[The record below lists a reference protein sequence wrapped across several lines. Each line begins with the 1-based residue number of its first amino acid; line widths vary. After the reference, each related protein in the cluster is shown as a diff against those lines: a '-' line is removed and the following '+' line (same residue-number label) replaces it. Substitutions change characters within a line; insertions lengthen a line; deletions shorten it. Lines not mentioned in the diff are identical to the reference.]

1 MKVNRG
7 KLNPIVN
14 KLVDGVHMV
23 KPDIPESLILMAIN
37 YALAEVSSNLRGTIK
52 LYDGSSKPL
61 NNYTY
66 IFAPSSSGKD
76 LTLNA
81 LNKIFISSF
90 KEKMSKGFEK
100 HKQKYWDNR
109 AMALVDEGKEDIGS
123 IIREEM
129 KMVSPFSYR
138 ISSGTEAGI
147 SKYRVTCG
155 HYNIGAI
162 NLVVD
167 ELGVNYAS
175 FRSVIGLMLSTY
187 EDGNS
192 EARQLKES
200 GTVSV
205 SGVPSNMLLYS
216 SPALCFDG
224 GTTEKMIVD
233 DLAQGQGRRSFCAY
247 VDKPDSLKMTA
258 KDRVL
263 LSRAKADISRGHSL
277 ELNDYFLDLASP
289 KYMYGEVSLSEEAE
303 IELAEYQIRCEQKYD
318 ANTEISEAEKIELL
332 NRSWKAT
339 RLAGIYCFISKE
351 TEVTKEFAEQAIY
364 VAEVSGKAFKRVFNQ
379 PPMYERVFDFIK
391 NRKRT
396 SDVDLEKQKWYSG
409 NKTQKRDLLSLA
421 RAYGYENN
429 YLFRIKEVEGVE
441 FYSFIEVP
449 KTDVDKI
456 TISIS
461 KDITK
466 GFKPKVVPFNI
477 IHEVV
482 MNNEFKYSAGT
493 FKDGYRNKDNY
504 EKKQNLV
511 IIDID
516 DGMKLETAKIMFSN
530 YKCFMATT
538 KSHQKDKHGLV
549 CDRFR
554 IIFITDR
561 TIKLDSETYGR
572 FMANVYE
579 SLGVPADQSCKDSS
593 RFYYGAEGEYWYSEG
608 DKLLEISEM
617 IPDTTKSKEREVM
630 LSSSGIGSTAGV
642 ERLLLEEAINGNRNH
657 AILKYAM
664 FIADSG
670 YSFEDAKEKA
680 LSFNDKL
687 IDSLSIKEIEQT
699 IFKTL
704 RKKYDY

>member
-7 KLNPIVN
+7 KLNPLVN
-14 KLVDGVHMV
+14 EIMDLVLNV
-23 KPDIPESLILMAIN
+23 KDDIPENLILMMIN
-37 YALAEVSSNLRGTIK
+37 YAFAEVASNLRGK
-52 LYDGSSKPL
+52 LRLYDGSVKPL

-66 IFAPSSSGKD
+66 IFAPSGVGKD
-76 LTLNA
+76 VSLNA
-81 LNKIFISSF
+81 LNRIFIDSF
-90 KEKMSKGFEK
+90 TERMEKGFDK

-109 AMALVDEGKEDIGS
+109 AMALVDEGKEDVES

-147 SKYRVTCG
+147 SKSRVT
-155 HYNIGAI
+155 YSYYDIGAI
-162 NLVVD
+162 NLVID
-167 ELGVNYAS
+167 ELGANYQNI
-175 FRSVIGLMLSTY
+175 RSLMALMLSSY
-187 EDGNS
+187 EDGNTNG
-192 EARQLKES
+192 RQLKQES
-200 GTVSV
+200 VVSV
-205 SGVPSNMLLYS
+205 KGVPSNFMGYS
-216 SPALCFDG
+216 SPALVFDG
-224 GTTEKMIVD
+224 GLTERSLFD
-233 DLAQGQGRRSFCAY
+233 DLSQGMARRSFFALAEKPEPLQLSAAEMVKQNRDRATNNKGKMEETNAY
-247 VDKPDSLKMTA
+247 FA
-258 KDRVL
+258 K
-263 LSRAKADISRGHSL
+263 
-277 ELNDYFLDLASP
+277 LAHPSN
-289 KYMYGEVSLSEEAE
+289 MYREVSLSEEAE
-303 IELAEYQIRCEQKYD
+303 VLIAEYQIKCDKVAKANPDIQEQ
-318 ANTEISEAEKIELL
+318 ERLELV

-339 RLAGIYCFISKE
+339 RLASIYAFITGLKE
-351 TEVTKEFAEQAIY
+351 VDEDCVNQAIY
-364 VAEVSGKAFKRVFNQ
+364 VADVSGESFKRVMNQ
-379 PPMYERVFDFIK
+379 PPVYERVFDFIK

-421 RAYGYENN
+421 RAYGYEND

-449 KTDVDKI
+449 RTDVDKI

-482 MNNEFKYSAGT
+482 TNNEFKYSAGT

-516 DGMKLETAKIMFSN
+516 DGMKLETAKIMFSD
-530 YKCFMATT
+530 YRCFMATT

-642 ERLLLEEAINGNRNH
+642 ERIILEEAINGNRNN
-657 AILKYAM
+657 AVLKYAL

-670 YSFEDAKEKA
+670 YSFEDTKEKV

-687 IDSLSIKEIEQT
+687 VESVNVKELEQT
-699 IFKTL
+699 VFKTL
-704 RKKYDY
+704 KKKYD

>member
-7 KLNPIVN
+7 KLNPLVN
-14 KLVDGVHMV
+14 EIMDLVLNV
-23 KPDIPESLILMAIN
+23 KDDIPENLILMMIN
-37 YALAEVSSNLRGTIK
+37 YAFAEVASNLRGK
-52 LYDGSSKPL
+52 LRLYDGSVKPL

-66 IFAPSSSGKD
+66 IFAPSGVGKD
-76 LTLNA
+76 VSLNA
-81 LNKIFISSF
+81 LNRIFIDSF
-90 KEKMSKGFEK
+90 TERMEKGFDK

-109 AMALVDEGKEDIGS
+109 AMALVDEGKEDVES

-147 SKYRVTCG
+147 SKSRVT
-155 HYNIGAI
+155 YSYYDIGAI
-162 NLVVD
+162 NLVID
-167 ELGVNYAS
+167 ELGANYQNI
-175 FRSVIGLMLSTY
+175 RSLMALMLSSY
-187 EDGNS
+187 EDGNTNG
-192 EARQLKES
+192 RQLKQES
-200 GTVSV
+200 VVSV
-205 SGVPSNMLLYS
+205 KGVPSNFMGYS
-216 SPALCFDG
+216 SPALVFDG
-224 GTTEKMIVD
+224 GLTEKSLFD
-233 DLAQGQGRRSFCAY
+233 DLSQGMARRSFFALAE
-247 VDKPDSLKMTA
+247 KPEPLQLSAADMVKQNRDRATKNKGKMEEMNTYFA
-258 KDRVL
+258 K
-263 LSRAKADISRGHSL
+263 
-277 ELNDYFLDLASP
+277 LAHPSN
-289 KYMYGEVSLSEEAE
+289 MYREVSLSEEAE
-303 IELAEYQIRCEQKYD
+303 VLIAEYQIKCDKVAKANPDIQEQ
-318 ANTEISEAEKIELL
+318 ERLELV

-339 RLAGIYCFISKE
+339 RLASIYAFITGLKE
-351 TEVTKEFAEQAIY
+351 VDEDCVNQAIY
-364 VAEVSGKAFKRVFNQ
+364 VADVSGESFKRVMNQ
-379 PPMYERVFDFIK
+379 PPVYERVFDFIK

-466 GFKPKVVPFNI
+466 GFKPKVVPFDI

-572 FMANVYE
+572 FMANVYD

-608 DKLLEISEM
+608 EKLLEISDL

-630 LSSSGIGSTAGV
+630 LSSSGIGSTAGI
-642 ERLLLEEAINGNRNH
+642 ERIILEEAINGNRNN
-657 AILKYAM
+657 AVLKYAL

-670 YSFEDAKEKA
+670 YSFEDTKEKV

-687 IDSLSIKEIEQT
+687 VESVNVKELEQT
-699 IFKTL
+699 VFKTL
-704 RKKYDY
+704 KKKYD